1 MDETERK
8 LSNASLPEQLTD
20 EKPVQNFSRFSENQ
34 STIVSRVPNK
44 SVEDLYHPDCISCQN
59 NPTMSP
65 LTASKH
71 VHQRAA
77 SQGRLDLESLNF
89 DGVDLESL
97 GACGGVEIDGTQ
109 SRKLDD
115 ADNQTAIDDIRI
127 EGPIMQKLLNMDKI
141 DNACS
146 ETAPSTG
153 SAFGLIKDISVSNIL
168 VEDDDK
174 TRHFA
179 KKDLSNL
186 AKNKSKNVQ
195 RGNGRLFAANT
206 PGEDEKVFSLISPE
220 SDFSESSSSE
230 VWGYRP
236 QPVPETT
243 PMETPETDSSIDGC
257 SYADLPNQNMY
268 YKHDDSA
275 NENSPVIADEIKL
288 ENVIGYGDPSV
299 NQISISEMTENLLQM
314 TLDMQDRLR
323 FEINTQP
330 ESSSAIAAD
339 GNDES
344 SSHES
349 PSVDEVP
356 SGGLILSPDE
366 TTIGTNIEESVT
378 LGNEGNN
385 DCSVIDLDQS
395 EALSHFDQ
403 TVISM
408 ETNNRSRET
417 TIGRETTR
425 SEEIESRSTFV

>member
-1 MDETERK
+1 
-8 LSNASLPEQLTD
+8 
-20 EKPVQNFSRFSENQ
+20 
-34 STIVSRVPNK
+34 
-44 SVEDLYHPDCISCQN
+44 
-59 NPTMSP
+59 MSP
-65 LTASKH
+65 LSASKH

-97 GACGGVEIDGTQ
+97 GACGGVEIDETQ
-109 SRKLDD
+109 SRKIDE
-115 ADNQTAIDDIRI
+115 AENQTGIDDIRI
-127 EGPIMQKLLNMDKI
+127 EGQIMQKLLNMDKI

-146 ETAPSTG
+146 ETAPSAG

-186 AKNKSKNVQ
+186 SKNKSKNVQ

-236 QPVPETT
+236 QPITETKT
-243 PMETPETDSSIDGC
+243 ETPETDSSIDGC

-275 NENSPVIADEIKL
+275 NENSPIMADEGKL
-288 ENVIGYGDPSV
+288 ENVIGYNNQTV

-323 FEINTQP
+323 FEINTQS
-330 ESSSAIAAD
+330 EASAVTAD
-339 GNDES
+339 GPTEN
-344 SSHES
+344 SSHGS
-349 PSVDEVP
+349 QSVDEMPP
-356 SGGLILSPDE
+356 SGLSLSQEE
-366 TTIGTNIEESVT
+366 TTLPTNIEESVT

-385 DCSVIDLDQS
+385 DSSVINLDQS

-417 TIGRETTR
+417 TIGRESTH
-425 SEEIESRSTFV
+425 SEETESRSTFV